1 MNHPSEDKKTNII
14 LAALGVIPVVWAAL
28 MVAPFL
34 SDGLAGIIEGFTSGM
49 ADPMKVKWCV
59 DSLKAILI
67 FLLIYGLSIGVY
79 LSTKRNY
86 RKGEEHGS
94 AKWGN
99 ASQLS
104 KKYADKNKYENI
116 ILTQNT
122 RIGLDGRKHRRN
134 LNVLVC
140 GGSGAGKTRFYA
152 KPNIMQA
159 NTSFVVLD
167 PKGEILR
174 DTGFMLE
181 KEGYEIRVLDLI
193 NTERSHGYNPFV
205 YLRDDKDILKLV
217 ANLVRNTTPKGAQ
230 SNDPF
235 WERAET
241 ALLEALILYLVNE
254 APPEEQNFPMVM
266 EMISA
271 AEVKEEDEGYT
282 SILDELFNALELRNP
297 DHLALKQYR
306 IFKMAAGVVCSK
318 RLLNQAVGKSLR
330 THNLK
335 PKKGAQV
342 MRKNEKITALYE
354 RLSRDDFGKDD
365 DQQRESNSI
374 SNQKKILQRYALDHG
389 YKNYRFYIDD
399 GISGTTFNRPGF
411 QQMIADIEAGLV
423 NRVII
428 KDMSRLGRDYL
439 QVGMYT
445 EIMFPEHDIHFIA
458 VNDGVDSTQGDNEFT
473 PFRNIIN
480 EWYAKDTSKKIRA
493 VMKVKG
499 NAGEHLTTLP
509 PYGYMKAPDNK
520 KLWVRDEEAAA
531 VVYEIGLYVM
541 DGFGPSQIAR
551 KLTERRILTPAA
563 YYASR
568 GRKAS
573 NIKRGLPYAWDA
585 STVADIMD
593 RWREYLGHTVNFKTR
608 KKSYKSKKVIHNP
621 ESEWMIFENTHD
633 PIWTEAIADAA
644 RAARQTRRRP
654 TKMGEMGMFSG
665 MMFCA
670 DCGSV
675 MYQCRATNFRREQE
689 YYLCAGYRKSRD
701 FCGQTHSIRTV
712 ILEELILENLR
723 EIVSFASRSK
733 DEFVRLV
740 MDSDLRQR
748 DRDLAKR
755 KRQLAD
761 SEKRITELDAIFKR
775 LYEDNISGKL
785 SDERFQKLSA
795 DYEKEEQELKVLASS
810 LRKEVELEESKS
822 ADVDR
827 FLSVVERYTD
837 IPELTSCILHEFV
850 EKIIVHAASDPKG
863 KNRTQEIDIY
873 YKGIGAL
880 EMSKV
885 TASMEK

>member
-1 MNHPSEDKKTNII
+1 MAGIGSSARWRAGNDGIRESEGTIIINGGNIRAKGQDNASAIGGTRAEEIEFRSTDRGEVYNRRQGGSITINGGVVRTEPFALPEGNPLAVDSVGIGTCQMGYGGSVTINGGTVIAEAANDAITTGDGGTITINGGDVTARGGVNNFGENSHRVLSGNGIGPYESGSVIINGGTVKATAKGNGFGIGGARIYNTGAMTVTINEGTIEATANRNNAAIGDKGKGESGVTING
-14 LAALGVIPVVWAAL
+14 GVIHAVGKGGA
-28 MVAPFL
+28 
-34 SDGLAGIIEGFTSGM
+34 AGIGSKGDIR
-49 ADPMKVKWCV
+49 
-59 DSLKAILI
+59 I
-67 FLLIYGLSIGVY
+67 IG
-79 LSTKRNY
+79 
-86 RKGEEHGS
+86 GELTVS
-94 AKWGN
+94 A
-99 ASQLS
+99 
-104 KKYADKNKYENI
+104 E
-116 ILTQNT
+116 
-122 RIGLDGRKHRRN
+122 
-134 LNVLVC
+134 
-140 GGSGAGKTRFYA
+140 GSGAAIGGFTDSYSERVNCKSITINGNAIQSISSTDGACIGGAAGGSIGSITISDAALPLLSAEKILIGWDADSPGGKLTIRNCHVESTDELTTR
-152 KPNIMQA
+152 
-159 NTSFVVLD
+159 TD
-167 PKGEILR
+167 G
-174 DTGFMLE
+174 
-181 KEGYEIRVLDLI
+181 IRV
-193 NTERSHGYNPFV
+193 G
-205 YLRDDKDILKLV
+205 
-217 ANLVRNTTPKGAQ
+217 
-230 SNDPF
+230 SN
-235 WERAET
+235 
-241 ALLEALILYLVNE
+241 
-254 APPEEQNFPMVM
+254 
-266 EMISA
+266 
-271 AEVKEEDEGYT
+271 
-282 SILDELFNALELRNP
+282 
-297 DHLALKQYR
+297 
-306 IFKMAAGVVCSK
+306 
-318 RLLNQAVGKSLR
+318 
-330 THNLK
+330 
-335 PKKGAQV
+335 
-342 MRKNEKITALYE
+342 
-354 RLSRDDFGKDD
+354 
-365 DQQRESNSI
+365 
-374 SNQKKILQRYALDHG
+374 
-389 YKNYRFYIDD
+389 
-399 GISGTTFNRPGF
+399 
-411 QQMIADIEAGLV
+411 
-423 NRVII
+423 
-428 KDMSRLGRDYL
+428 
-439 QVGMYT
+439 
-445 EIMFPEHDIHFIA
+445 
-458 VNDGVDSTQGDNEFT
+458 
-473 PFRNIIN
+473 
-480 EWYAKDTSKKIRA
+480 KKIRA

-509 PYGYMKAPDNK
+509 PYGYMKSPDNK

-795 DYEKEEQELKVLASS
+795 DYEKEEQDLKVLTSS

-837 IPELTSCILHEFV
+837 IPELTPCILHEFV